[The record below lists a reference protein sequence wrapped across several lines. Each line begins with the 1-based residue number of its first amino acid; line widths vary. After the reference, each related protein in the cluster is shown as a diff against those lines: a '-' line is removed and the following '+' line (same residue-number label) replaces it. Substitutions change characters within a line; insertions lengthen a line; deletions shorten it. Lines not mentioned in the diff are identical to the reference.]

1 MVKLIQFEYRKHFL
15 KTSVLLAVIIFSVLN
30 VVKINGIYDSNS
42 LFSHNYFGPWES
54 MYWEMYEDF
63 SGKITDE
70 KIEKLI
76 VIYRPLAEQTADHT
90 ASTAMDNPDTYTGNL
105 YTDAYFF
112 SGCFVKPMEYF
123 YMYRSYANGVAA
135 AAKEN
140 VAFFETLGNTYEYRK
155 NAAIAELFQGRV
167 VTDFTYTEMYQYYL
181 QYDFSAFLALLI
193 CLYGLMN
200 VFVAEKET
208 EMDTLLLTTKS
219 GGFKTVLA
227 KLISSILFVCGIC
240 VWFWLVDFIAFSCI
254 FGSLKAAS
262 APLYALENFANTSIN
277 VSLGQY
283 AALSGIVK
291 TTGVLVLGMAF
302 LLISCFFKNSLLPF
316 LSSLS
321 ITIVLI
327 YAHETFMSS
336 GRILR
341 KIINPFAL
349 IANRVLFRQTEFIN
363 LFGFP
368 VPSYAAAL
376 LCAAIWNVLLI
387 TGIVI
392 FVRKSTIRKN
402 GGETACR
409 YLNMK

>member
-262 APLYALENFANTSIN
+262 DNYPHIRIIIFILI
-277 VSLGQY
+277 
-283 AALSGIVK
+283 
-291 TTGVLVLGMAF
+291 F
-302 LLISCFFKNSLLPF
+302 LLSSYFIR
-316 LSSLS
+316 SSLVTGSSSRNMRITFS
-321 ITIVLI
+321 ILN
-327 YAHETFMSS
+327 H
-336 GRILR
+336 RIW
-341 KIINPFAL
+341 
-349 IANRVLFRQTEFIN
+349 Q
-363 LFGFP
+363 
-368 VPSYAAAL
+368 
-376 LCAAIWNVLLI
+376 VLLHCLP
-387 TGIVI
+387 TMV
-392 FVRKSTIRKN
+392 FHQ
-402 GGETACR
+402 E
-409 YLNMK
+409 YLPYSP